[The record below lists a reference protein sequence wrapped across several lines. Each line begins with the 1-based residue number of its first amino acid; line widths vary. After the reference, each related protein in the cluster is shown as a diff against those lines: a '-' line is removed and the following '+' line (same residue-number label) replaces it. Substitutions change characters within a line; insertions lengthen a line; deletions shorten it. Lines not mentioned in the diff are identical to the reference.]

1 MLLVEFLA
9 EVSVHVGI
17 LTQLVA
23 FVVGF
28 PDEVDEGFKPVHS
41 LLLGQV
47 FEFLGL
53 AVESVPSSHFHG
65 YRGQMVYLDFL
76 FEFL

>member
-1 MLLVEFLA
+1 MLLVEFLS

-23 FVVGF
+23 FFVGF
-28 PDEVDEGFKPVHS
+28 LDEVDEGFKPVHF

-53 AVESVPSSHFHG
+53 AAESVPSPHFHG
-65 YRGQMVYLDFL
+65 YRGQVG
-76 FEFL
+76 